1 MGVPSSL
8 GSSASSFLAAG
19 TGLSQQG
26 RPAFSLDMV
35 VPPFVSTFANPSMSA
50 SVSSP
55 SVYSLQNGATCDDT
69 DRSAIN
75 FGPGVSP
82 IPAKLVA

>member
-1 MGVPSSL
+1 MASSCFGGVPSSL
-8 GSSASSFLAAG
+8 GSSASNFLAVG

-35 VPPFVSTFANPSMSA
+35 VPSFVSTFANPLMSA

-55 SVYSLQNGATCDDT
+55 SVYSL
-69 DRSAIN
+69 
-75 FGPGVSP
+75 
-82 IPAKLVA
+82 